1 VLIWVSLGSIR
12 LGRLL
17 TLTAQGLPIVDD
29 EQAMWIVVFVDMVQ
43 NGFVEIDLGF
53 LLVGNGMHA
62 ALVTEH
68 IRKYVLQPLNLYT
81 RLGT

>member
-1 VLIWVSLGSIR
+1 MSRV
-12 LGRLL
+12 
-17 TLTAQGLPIVDD
+17 VDD

-53 LLVGNGMHA
+53 LFVGNGMHA